1 MHSVRGSLASSFHAL
16 CAAVLIDLLAGC
28 TLIPNYQRPPLPVP
42 EMYPGTVRAVAPEP
56 ERIAPGATA
65 ADIGWR
71 DFFTDDKLRA
81 VIALALDH
89 NRDLRV
95 AVLDIEQSRAQY
107 RFQRGTLLPGIEATA
122 GADSER
128 TPQSVAAPGLPAVTR
143 DYSAGIGVSAYEL
156 DLFGRLRSL
165 TAQAR
170 ETLLA
175 TEEARRN
182 VQISLVAEVADDY
195 LTLATDRQR
204 FALAEQTLRSQS
216 ESLELTR
223 REAEIGSAS
232 DLSLREAETTVE
244 SARVDVARYSGQI
257 TADMDALDLVVGTP
271 VPGAL
276 QPLGLDDESRAL
288 AVGIEPPAGLP
299 SDLLE
304 RRPDVLEAERTLR
317 AANANIGAARAAF
330 FPSITL
336 TASEGTAS
344 NALSGLFAAGSGAW
358 VFAPQ
363 VTLPIF
369 TGGRNRANLASAKVA
384 RDIDVA
390 KYEKTIQTAFREVA
404 DGLAQRESLEHQF
417 TAQQALVA
425 ASSDAYRLSDVRF
438 RRGVDSYLN
447 ALDAQ
452 RSLYAAQQNLIGVE
466 LSRMSNLVALYQA
479 LGGGWLEHSAT
490 AGVAKTAE

>member
-1 MHSVRGSLASSFHAL
+1 MRLRIII
-16 CAAVLIDLLAGC
+16 AAALIDMLAGC
-28 TLIPNYQRPPLPVP
+28 TLIPHYERPAMPVP
-42 EMYPGTVRAVAPEP
+42 QTYPSPIRDSAAGGAGAGAGATEAAVA
-56 ERIAPGATA
+56 AVA

-71 DFFTDDKLRA
+71 DFFTDDKLRNL
-81 VIALALDH
+81 ISLALEH

-95 AVLDIEQSRAQY
+95 AVLDIEQARAQY
-107 RFQRGTLLPGIEATA
+107 RLQRAALLPDIAATA
-122 GADSER
+122 SGDSVR
-128 TPQSVAAPGLPAVTR
+128 TPQSVGAPGLPAVTR
-143 DYSAGIGVSAYEL
+143 DYGVNIGVSAYQI

-170 ETLLA
+170 ETVLA
-175 TEEARRN
+175 TEEARRT
-182 VQISLVAEVADDY
+182 VQISLVAEVAVDY

-216 ESLELTR
+216 ESCELTR
-223 REAEIGSAS
+223 REAQIGAAS

-244 SARVDVARYSGQI
+244 SARVDVARYSGQVA
-257 TADMDALDLVVGTP
+257 TDVNALTLIVGAS
-271 VPGAL
+271 VPDAL
-276 QPLGLDDESRAL
+276 QPGGLDDAVHAL
-288 AVGIEPPAGLP
+288 DPKLELPAGLP

-330 FPSITL
+330 FPSISL
-336 TASEGTAS
+336 TASEGSAS

-369 TGGRNRANLASAKVA
+369 TGGRNRANLASAHVS

-390 KYEKTIQTAFREVA
+390 KYESAVQTAFREVA
-404 DGLAQRESLEHQF
+404 DGLALRESLKQQLS
-417 TAQQALVA
+417 AQQALVA

-452 RSLYAAQQNLIGVE
+452 RSLYAAQQNLIGIE
-466 LSRMSNLVALYQA
+466 LSRMSNLVTLYQE
-479 LGGGWLEHSAT
+479 LGGGWLEHSA
-490 AGVAKTAE
+490 AARVAKITP

>member
-1 MHSVRGSLASSFHAL
+1 MHSVRESLAALFHGVL
-16 CAAVLIDLLAGC
+16 AAVLIDLLAAC
-28 TLIPNYQRPPLPVP
+28 TLIPSYQRPSLPVP
-42 EMYPGTVRAVAPEP
+42 ATYPATAVAPE
-56 ERIAPGATA
+56 AGTNTPGAIAA

-71 DFFTDDKLRA
+71 DFFTDDKLRS

-107 RFQRGTLLPGIEATA
+107 RLQRAALLPTIDATF
-122 GADSER
+122 GGDSAR
-128 TPQSVAAPGLPAVTR
+128 TPQSVAEPGQPAVTR

-165 TAQAR
+165 TAEAR

-182 VQISLVAEVADDY
+182 VQISLVAEVAQDY
-195 LTLATDRQR
+195 LTLAADRQR
-204 FALAEQTLRSQS
+204 LALAGQTLRSQS

-257 TADMDALDLVVGTP
+257 AADVDALDLVVGAP
-271 VPGAL
+271 VPGVL
-276 QPLGLDDESRAL
+276 QPRELDAEHAL
-288 AVGIEPPAGLP
+288 DARIELPAGLP

-304 RRPDVLEAERTLR
+304 RRPDVLEAERTMR
-317 AANANIGAARAAF
+317 AANADIGAARAAF

-344 NALSGLFAAGSGAW
+344 NALSGLFAAGSRAW

-369 TGGRNRANLASAKVA
+369 TGGRNRANLAGARVA

-390 KYEKTIQTAFREVA
+390 KYEKTVQTAFREVA
-404 DGLAQRESLEHQF
+404 DALAQRESLKQQL

-452 RSLYAAQQNLIGVE
+452 RSLYAAQQSLIGIE
-466 LSRMSNLVALYQA
+466 LSRMSNMVALYQA
-479 LGGGWLEHSAT
+479 LGGGGLEHNAAAS
-490 AGVAKTAE
+490 VARAAE

>member
-1 MHSVRGSLASSFHAL
+1 MISVRRLRASLCHVLF
-16 CAAVLIDLLAGC
+16 AAALIDLLGAC
-28 TLIPNYQRPPLPVP
+28 TMIPNYQRPPLPVP
-42 EMYPGTVRAVAPEP
+42 ETYPSPAEP
-56 ERIAPGATA
+56 QSIAPGATAA

-95 AVLDIEQSRAQY
+95 AVLDIEQSRAQFNIA
-107 RFQRGTLLPGIEATA
+107 RAALLPDIEATA
-122 GADSER
+122 GGDSVR

-143 DYSAGIGVSAYEL
+143 DYSVNLGVSAYEL

-182 VQISLVAEVADDY
+182 VQISLVAEVANDY
-195 LTLATDRQR
+195 LTLATDGAR
-204 FALAEQTLRSQS
+204 FALAERTLRNQS
-216 ESLELTR
+216 ESFELTR
-223 REAEIGSAS
+223 REAEIGTVS
-232 DLSLREAETTVE
+232 DLSLREAETTVA

-257 TADMDALDLVVGTP
+257 AADVDALDLVVGTP
-271 VPGAL
+271 VPDEL
-276 QPLGLDDESRAL
+276 QPRGVDDDSHALD
-288 AVGIEPPAGLP
+288 VGMVPPAGLP

-336 TASEGTAS
+336 TASDGTAS
-344 NALSGLFAAGSGAW
+344 NALSGLFAAGSRAW
-358 VFAPQ
+358 SFAPQ

-369 TGGRNRANLASAKVA
+369 TGGRNRANLTSARVA

-390 KYEKTIQTAFREVA
+390 KYESVVQTAFREVA
-404 DGLAQRESLEHQF
+404 DGLARRESLEQQF

-452 RSLYAAQQNLIGVE
+452 RSLYAAQQNLIGIE
-466 LSRMSNLVALYQA
+466 LSRMSNLVTLYQA
-479 LGGGWLEHSAT
+479 LGGGWLEHSAA
-490 AGVAKTAE
+490 AGVAKTVD